1 MRLQTIES
9 RLGGRTANALGLAT
23 RQLKVFDLLTP
34 RWAYVFRSV
43 TAAALAYW
51 VAYTL
56 QMDKPYSAASTV
68 MLVAN
73 MNQGAVLAK
82 GRWRLAGTV
91 VGGIAAIIVMGLFI
105 QAPALFLIFFG
116 LWLGICSGAATLIRG
131 FRSTGPAVA
140 GYTLGF
146 ATYGALEVPE
156 NALSIVLGRVA
167 SVAVGV
173 VCLGLVTA
181 IFSRRAARGK
191 LEGAIT
197 RQLTMIGRLV
207 LDRVENNPERV
218 QDVGATHIADMFA
231 IEDLLELSRAESTD
245 VAVRVGAVREG
256 LAGMFAALLG
266 ARELAFASV
275 ARDPSFLKARELV
288 GAHLP
293 AAIGRIETG
302 DRAGLQAALAE
313 IRGLHLS
320 LHQIIAELEVAH
332 DRADVIIALD
342 QLLEVI
348 EDWESGIAGL
358 LGLNGV
364 HAHPTRGFHFH
375 RDWTAAV
382 ENGVRALLSIVIAG
396 GIGIGVGLQQWPLM
410 LALLAP
416 YSILMAMTGDPVGG
430 AWSVVRGTL
439 VALPA
444 AFICVFLL
452 LPSVNGFPLLIASM
466 LPFWLAGFYATTVP
480 RYVFDGMGFLVAFNT
495 LVYAQNQMLFDG
507 AFFLNEALGWMVAVI
522 ATLLVLKLIL
532 PFNPVA
538 RAHRYETAFR
548 RAVTMAIRKGW
559 TGRRHAWEHLQ
570 HHRLVNIAV
579 SLKARPSVAAAVL
592 TEALGALHY
601 GRTALRLRAA
611 LQDDRVSERALH
623 FGNAALDAAA
633 LDDPATS
640 LTLDSLFEATQQ
652 SDHQGGED
660 QAITHRVAACIRN
673 LSILKQA
680 HGAWIAGTRKIA

>member
-1 MRLQTIES
+1 MSAQAIKG
-9 RLGGRTANALGLAT
+9 RLGGATAFALGHAAQ
-23 RQLKVFDLLTP
+23 RLKAFDLLTP
-34 RWAYVFRSV
+34 RWAYIFRSV
-43 TAAALAYW
+43 AAAGLAYW

-82 GRWRLAGTV
+82 GSWRLAGTV

-146 ATYGALEVPE
+146 ATYGALEAPE

-181 IFSRRAARGK
+181 IFSRRAARDK

-207 LDRVENNPERV
+207 LDRVESEAANAG
-218 QDVGATHIADMFA
+218 DVGAAHIADMFA
-231 IEDLLELSRAESTD
+231 IDDLLELSRAESTD
-245 VAVRVGAVREG
+245 VAVRVGSVREG

-266 ARELAFASV
+266 ARELTFAPV
-275 ARDPSFLKARELV
+275 ARDPSFLRARELV
-288 GAHLP
+288 CAQWP
-293 AAIGRIETG
+293 VAIGHIETG
-302 DRAGLQAALAE
+302 ERAGLQRALSE

-320 LHQIIAELEVAH
+320 LHHIIAELEVAH

-348 EDWESGIAGL
+348 EDWESGISGL
-358 LGLNGV
+358 LGLNGA

-375 RDWTAAV
+375 RDWTAAI

-410 LALLAP
+410 LLLLAP

-430 AWSVVRGTL
+430 AWSFVRGTL

-444 AFICVFLL
+444 AFICVFVL

-507 AFFLNEALGWMVAVI
+507 TFFLNEALGWMVAVI

-532 PFNPVA
+532 PFNSVA

-570 HHRLVNIAV
+570 HHRLVNIAI
-579 SLKARPSVAAAVL
+579 SLKARPAIPAAIL

-611 LQDDRVSERALH
+611 LQDVRISERTLH
-623 FGNAALDAAA
+623 FGNAALEAAA
-633 LDDPATS
+633 LDDPTAS
-640 LTLDSLFEATQQ
+640 VTLDTLFEAAQQ
-652 SDHQGGED
+652 SDHQCGED

-673 LSILKQA
+673 LSILKQS
-680 HGAWIAGTRKIA
+680 HGPWIAGTRKIT